1 MQHVAACIGRQP
13 AVLYYGVNRSR
24 MKKLFAGLV
33 LLTIAGRA
41 LADDGFSLSTG
52 LDYSTGKYGNAVST
66 DILYVPVIG
75 KYAADRLSLMLTIPY
90 ISITGPGGVIQ
101 GYGRMV
107 SPAGGTGFGR
117 SARGGGLATSTN
129 SGLGDVIASAGY
141 VVYAADALSL
151 DVVGKIKFGTADA
164 NKGLGTGEND
174 YSAQVDGSFRLLGQ
188 TSLFATAGYKVVGA
202 PVGIATNNVAF
213 GTLGVNQQ
221 LSDDTN
227 AGAMVNAAQSAFVTG
242 GAQRDVTVYA
252 SQNLSRSTSVQ
263 ASLLKGFAD
272 GSPDYGGRVMITGMF

>member
-1 MQHVAACIGRQP
+1 MRK
-13 AVLYYGVNRSR
+13 VL
-24 MKKLFAGLV
+24 AGL
-33 LLTIAGRA
+33 LLLAIAGRV
-41 LADDGFSLSTG
+41 LAADGFSLSTG
-52 LDYSTGKYGNAVST
+52 VDYSTGKYGNAVST

-75 KYAADRLSLMLTIPY
+75 KYTADRLSLMLTLPY

-129 SGLGDVIASAGY
+129 SGLGDVVTSAGY
-141 VVYAADALSL
+141 LVYAADALSL
-151 DVVGKIKFGTADA
+151 DVVGKIKFGTADE
-164 NKGLGTGEND
+164 NKGLGTGQND
-174 YSAQVDGSFRLLGQ
+174 YSAQVDGSFRLHDR

-221 LSDDTN
+221 LREGAN
-227 AGAMVNAAQSAFVTG
+227 AGAMVDAAQSAFVTG

-252 SQNLSRSTSVQ
+252 SQELSRSTSVQ

-272 GSPDYGGRVMITGMF
+272 GSPDYGGRIMITGSF